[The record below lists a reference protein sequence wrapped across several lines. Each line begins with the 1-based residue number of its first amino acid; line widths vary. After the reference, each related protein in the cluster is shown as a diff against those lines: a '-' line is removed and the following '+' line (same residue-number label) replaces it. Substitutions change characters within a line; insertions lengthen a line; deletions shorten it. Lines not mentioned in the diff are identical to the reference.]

1 MKKKQKRYALAISAI
16 LLLTIFGRVL
26 YYQLDWSVLAD
37 LSFYLD
43 MANPSMRIVKIKPGM
58 RQEEVVATISK
69 KLGWTDTE
77 KKEFENAH
85 IAFGKE
91 SLEGYYFP
99 KSYVIHKD
107 EDPLSVTETII
118 DEFQKQTKDIKKSK
132 STTIVNEETA
142 LKIASMIEREAAGKH
157 DMKLISG
164 IIWNRIFAGMR
175 LQIDATLQYAKGNE
189 TEGWWQI
196 VEPEDKKIDSAYNT
210 YKYNTLP
217 PTPIASPSLAA
228 IEAAYNPQKTKCMYY
243 IHDKRRRIHCSTTY
257 EEHKKNIE
265 KYY

>member
-1 MKKKQKRYALAISAI
+1 MKKKQKRYLFLLPAF
-16 LLLTIFGRVL
+16 LLLTILGRVL

-58 RQEEVVATISK
+58 RQEEVVETIGT
-69 KLGWTDTE
+69 KLGWTQEE
-77 KKEFENAH
+77 KTQFQNAH
-85 IAFGKE
+85 IAFGKT

-107 EDPLSVTETII
+107 EDPIQVTQTIL
-118 DEFQKQTKDIKKSK
+118 DEFQKQTKNIKKSK
-132 STTIVNEETA
+132 TTSIVNEDTA
-142 LKIASMIEREAAGKH
+142 LKIASLIEREAAGKH

-189 TEGWWQI
+189 EDGWWQI

-228 IEAAYNPQKTKCMYY
+228 IEAAYNPQKTSCMYY
-243 IHDKRRRIHCSTTY
+243 IHDKRRRIHCAATY
-257 EEHKKNIE
+257 EEHKKNID